1 MRVAGK
7 ARFTIYGMT
16 PSAFLLPRIHTDGH
30 GWICFFPSL
39 IRVNQCSSVVPHSSF
54 FISSTSSRTGT
65 PACEFWISEG
75 YRISGGANR
84 VDQLRL
90 DVVHAGQTVSAG
102 RVLFSRHAEFFFY
115 HGFTQMDTDGF
126 AFFPSFM
133 CCGTATRLTCWRTE
147 RISGRC
153 RRSWAMPAWRRP

>member
-1 MRVAGK
+1 MVFSERSK
-7 ARFTIYGMT
+7 
-16 PSAFLLPRIHTDGH
+16 
-30 GWICFFPSL
+30 
-39 IRVNQCSSVVPHSSF
+39 
-54 FISSTSSRTGT
+54 TGT

-75 YRISGGANR
+75 YRISGGANG

-126 AFFPSFM
+126 AFFPSLIRVNQCSSVVPHFSFFYFFYSVK
-133 CCGTATRLTCWRTE
+133 CVTQFRLTRV
-147 RISGRC
+147 SGF
-153 RRSWAMPAWRRP
+153 SEIA